1 MLALL
6 QLDKYP
12 SDALM
17 MIVFAIL
24 IAGAIVG
31 YVTDTVMGNRGFGP
45 FGNGMLVIFGAFIGI
60 YLRNAYFGLMEPG
73 DIAVTG
79 IFAAASATLLLMLLG
94 LAKHWI
100 QE

>member
-1 MLALL
+1 MLGLL

-12 SDALM
+12 SDVLM
-17 MIVFAIL
+17 MIVFAVL
-24 IAGAIVG
+24 IAGAVVG
-31 YVTDTVMGNRGFGP
+31 YVTDVVMGERGFGP
-45 FGNGMLVIFGAFIGI
+45 FGNGLLVIFGAFVGI

-94 LAKHWI
+94 LAKHWV